1 MKSVSNAEADVKAP
15 PGARVVA
22 IDGPGGVGKS
32 TVAREVAQRLGF
44 QHIDTGA
51 MYRAVTWLALQQKVD
66 FRDENAL
73 GALGASC
80 TIRLTGSD
88 MSDMRVW
95 CNDTEITSAIRERE
109 VSIRVSDVADCEP
122 VRDALVARQREMGFE
137 RPSVLEGRDITT
149 VVFPDARWK
158 FFLEADLRTRSERR
172 RLQLLQ
178 AGKQAIPEQV
188 LRDIAERDYR
198 DRTRP
203 KGALRVAPDAIVVDT
218 SRMSR
223 DQVVDL
229 LVTLVKADLGEG

>member
-1 MKSVSNAEADVKAP
+1 MKPVSNPEAGSKAP
-15 PGARVVA
+15 NRARVVA

-66 FRDENAL
+66 FRDEKAL

-80 TIRLTGSD
+80 TIRLCGSD
-88 MSDMRVW
+88 SGDVRVW
-95 CNDTEITSAIRERE
+95 CNDTEITGAIRERE
-109 VSIRVSDVADCEP
+109 VSVRVSDVADCEP
-122 VRDALVARQREMGFE
+122 VRDALVARQRVMGFE

-158 FFLEADLRTRSERR
+158 FFLEADLSTRAERR
-172 RLQLLQ
+172 RLQLVQ
-178 AGKQAIPEQV
+178 GGKQATLDQV
-188 LRDIAERDYR
+188 LHDIAERDYR

-203 KGALRVAPDAIVVDT
+203 KGALRVAPDATVVDT

-229 LVTLVKADLGEG
+229 LVTLVRSDLGEG